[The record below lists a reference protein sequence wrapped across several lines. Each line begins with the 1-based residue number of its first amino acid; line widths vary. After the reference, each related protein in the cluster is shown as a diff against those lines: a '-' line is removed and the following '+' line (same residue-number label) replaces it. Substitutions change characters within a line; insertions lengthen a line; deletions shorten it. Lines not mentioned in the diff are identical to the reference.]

1 MKDFTL
7 TLTQNSDVDQLRSW
21 RSATL
26 IDAQWKCK
34 VERKRCTCSA
44 LASSLFL
51 PASPTR
57 TTRVSTFGSISDR
70 DEQNR
75 ARVSNRK
82 MERRIKNNWTHTHT
96 YTQSRM
102 WNHVIATDQGSRL
115 SLGRRKVV
123 VFVFRSHFEWQS
135 NKPKMNSVAA
145 YYQCLIQT
153 LTVTCTQPPAI

>member
-82 MERRIKNNWTHTHT
+82 MERRIKNN
-96 YTQSRM
+96 
-102 WNHVIATDQGSRL
+102 
-115 SLGRRKVV
+115 
-123 VFVFRSHFEWQS
+123 
-135 NKPKMNSVAA
+135 
-145 YYQCLIQT
+145 
-153 LTVTCTQPPAI
+153 

>member
-1 MKDFTL
+1 MHSGSVRL
-7 TLTQNSDVDQLRSW
+7 TE
-21 RSATL
+21 
-26 IDAQWKCK
+26 
-34 VERKRCTCSA
+34 ERRTCSA

-82 MERRIKNNWTHTHT
+82 MERGIKNNWTHTHT
-96 YTQSRM
+96 YTQRRM

-115 SLGRRKVV
+115 SLGRKKVV

-135 NKPKMNSVAA
+135 NKSKMNSVAA

-153 LTVTCTQPPAI
+153 LTVTSTQPPAIKKKNQPGNY